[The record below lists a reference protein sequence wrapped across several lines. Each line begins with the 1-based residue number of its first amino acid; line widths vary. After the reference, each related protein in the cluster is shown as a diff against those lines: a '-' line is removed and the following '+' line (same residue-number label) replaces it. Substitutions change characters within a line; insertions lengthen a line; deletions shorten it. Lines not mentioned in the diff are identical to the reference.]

1 MILALA
7 SDVHRCI
14 IPPPQICIPGTP
26 WIVST
31 LQSSWDKARKQEIG
45 WAYQQP
51 LRRSDRV
58 VCQLMVKRT
67 EHQLDQSREYRQILT
82 YWSSAMIADYLWMRF
97 SMNAETRD
105 EKLSLGVD
113 RSTFTL
119 AESNASTSLTE

>member
-1 MILALA
+1 
-7 SDVHRCI
+7 
-14 IPPPQICIPGTP
+14 
-26 WIVST
+26 
-31 LQSSWDKARKQEIG
+31 
-45 WAYQQP
+45 
-51 LRRSDRV
+51 
-58 VCQLMVKRT
+58 MVKRT
-67 EHQLDQSREYRQILT
+67 EHQLGERVSADTT